1 VTSTTNAPD
10 TAPPE
15 TTPSELASTDRASSE
30 SASSE
35 SASSESAPASS
46 RRVTTAPQ
54 RWCIVTCEYPPIE
67 GGVSDHTRL
76 LAAALSEAGDSVDVW
91 CPPAPESA
99 EEIPAADRVTVHV
112 LPSRFGLGAIRALRR
127 AIRGLPADVRV
138 LVQWVPTAFGW
149 RMMNLPFALM
159 LYGLPRRRLELYVH
173 ETGWEPSREPWRRA
187 LAGMVHRV
195 MTFLAAR
202 SANRVFVTIPAWSG
216 RLSLLGMRALPPELE
231 PEWVP
236 VPSNL
241 PVDADA
247 ARATELRRAMLSGT
261 RQRILVGHFGTYGR
275 WHMALMPHVVTR
287 LLDEAGDR
295 TMLLVGRGGEALRD
309 FIVGERPELAAR
321 IVVTG
326 PLSPDEVSAHLA
338 ACDVLVQPYED
349 GASTRRGSLMAGV
362 ALGRP
367 TVTNRG
373 RYTEALWSDERPVQL
388 TDSSAPHAFASAV
401 TKLLADA
408 PLRERLSAA
417 ARRVHAERFALSHGV
432 ATLRKPPAPP
442 AERSAEER

>member
-1 VTSTTNAPD
+1 VTTNVPD
-10 TAPPE
+10 TAIDTAPGEAESSETAPSAPLPP
-15 TTPSELASTDRASSE
+15 SRAS
-30 SASSE
+30 
-35 SASSESAPASS
+35 
-46 RRVTTAPQ
+46 TAPQ

-76 LAAALSEAGDSVDVW
+76 LATALAEAGDSVDVW
-91 CPPAPESA
+91 CPPAPEDA
-99 EEIPAADRVTVHV
+99 GDVPVVEGVTVHV
-112 LPSRFGLGAIRALRR
+112 LPSRFGPGAIGALRR
-127 AIRGLPADVRV
+127 AIRALPPDVRV

-159 LYGLPRRRLELYVH
+159 LFGLPRRRLELYVH

-195 MTFLAAR
+195 MTWLAAR
-202 SANRVFVTIPAWSG
+202 SAHRVFVTIPAWSN
-216 RLSLLGMRALPPELE
+216 RLSLLGMRGLPPELE

-241 PVDADA
+241 PIDADA
-247 ARATELRRAMLSGT
+247 ARARELRRAMLAGT

-309 FIVGERPELAAR
+309 YVVGERPELAAR
-321 IVVTG
+321 IVATG
-326 PLSPDEVSAHLA
+326 ALSPDEASAHLA

-373 RYTEALWSDERPVQL
+373 RHTETLWSTEKPVHL
-388 TDSSAPHAFASAV
+388 TDSPAPHALAGAV

-408 PLRERLSAA
+408 ALRERIAA
-417 ARRVHAERFALSHGV
+417 NARLVHAERFALARAV
-432 ATLRKPPAPP
+432 AALRQPPAPP
-442 AERSAEER
+442 AEPRAAEER

>member
-1 VTSTTNAPD
+1 MTATTNVSA
-10 TAPPE
+10 E
-15 TTPSELASTDRASSE
+15 PSEIASSE
-30 SASSE
+30 PARASRASE
-35 SASSESAPASS
+35 
-46 RRVTTAPQ
+46 APQ
-54 RWCIVTCEYPPIE
+54 RWCIITCEYPPIE

-76 LAAALSEAGDSVDVW
+76 LATALAEAGDSVDVW
-91 CPPAPESA
+91 CPPAPEGA
-99 EEIPAADRVTVHV
+99 DAIPAIDGVTVHV

-127 AIRGLPADVRV
+127 AIRALPADVRV

-159 LYGLPRRRLELYVH
+159 LFGLPQRRLELYVH

-187 LAGMVHRV
+187 LAGIVHRV
-195 MTFLAAR
+195 MTWLAAR
-202 SANRVFVTIPAWSG
+202 SAHRVFVTIPAWSS
-216 RLSLLGMRALPPELE
+216 RLSLLGMRGLPAELE

-247 ARATELRRAMLSGT
+247 ARAKELRRAMLSGT
-261 RQRILVGHFGTYGR
+261 RQRILIGHFGTYGR
-275 WHMALMPHVVTR
+275 WHMGLMPHVVTR

-295 TMLLVGRGGEALRD
+295 TMLLVGRGGEALREY
-309 FIVGERPELAAR
+309 IVGERPELAAR
-321 IVVTG
+321 IVGTG
-326 PLSPDEVSAHLA
+326 ALSPEEVSAHLA

-373 RYTEALWSDERPVQL
+373 RHTEPLWAEERPVQL

-401 TKLLADA
+401 RKLLADA

-417 ARRVHAERFALSHGV
+417 ARRVHAERFALARGV
-432 ATLRKPPAPP
+432 AALREPPPP
-442 AERSAEER
+442 AEPSAEES